1 METTRKFFGHTRQRG
16 AVMARTGRRETELRL
31 SVDAHFLQELQ
42 DKLGVDRAT
51 DVGRAA
57 LTILNWAADE
67 ASRGRVI
74 LSSTS
79 KGEDIHRLVMPEL
92 TTAARRC

>member
-1 METTRKFFGHTRQRG
+1 MG
-16 AVMARTGRRETELRL
+16 RTGRKETEVRL
-31 SVDAHFLQELQ
+31 SIDSDFLKELQ

-51 DVGRAA
+51 DVARAG
-57 LTILNWAADE
+57 LTILNWAAGE
-67 ASRGRVI
+67 ASRGRLI

-79 KGEDIHRLVMPEL
+79 NGEDIHRLVMPEL